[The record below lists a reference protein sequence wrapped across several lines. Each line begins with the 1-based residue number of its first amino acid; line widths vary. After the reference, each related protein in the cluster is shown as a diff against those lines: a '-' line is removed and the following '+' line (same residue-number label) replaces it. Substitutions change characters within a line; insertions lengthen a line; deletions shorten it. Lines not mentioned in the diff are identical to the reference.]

1 MKDHWPNQGQGQM
14 PNDRSWQEKKKIP
27 KDHVKK
33 IKPWVDLFN
42 KNT

>member
-1 MKDHWPNQGQGQM
+1 M

-33 IKPWVDLFN
+33 IKPWVYIQQKHLRSSGG
-42 KNT
+42 